1 MKTRIGTRGEV
12 WLLNFVAR
20 AGSYVAER
28 MLPLSVPTL
37 MHQDAIQ
44 ESFAHARERMK
55 GAYSFLD
62 RYEGLSLSIEIAK
75 QRFPSR
81 KRILEFGVFK
91 GDMINHQAKRFPE
104 LGFVGFDSFEGL
116 REDWPGMLPKGAF
129 NLAGRMPRARPNV
142 SFVKGFFDA
151 SFPQWIGQ
159 QTANE
164 PPLLVHVDCDTYQST
179 VDVLNLC
186 SPYVSEG
193 LIFHFDD
200 YFGFLNWQSAGYKA
214 LSDIAEREGWKLE
227 YISYG
232 AKEVAF
238 QASR

>member
-28 MLPLSVPTL
+28 MLPLSVPML

-81 KRILEFGVFK
+81 KLILEFGVFK

-159 QTANE
+159 QTAKE

-238 QASR
+238 QASK